1 MGNKEAVAKYR
12 LKNKN
17 SGRCAFCPNQAS
29 KGYVTCEACREK
41 ANEASNKLRK
51 QRNEIGV
58 CRECGKPTV
67 EGLKVC
73 TEHRDI
79 QNKRNRDKHR
89 KFREQGLCKA
99 CSSYAIAG
107 QSLCEIHKKKEAEY
121 ALNRKFKSPERIL
134 HSAAKSRAKMQNVP
148 FNLLFEDIVIPKF
161 CPILEIPLAI
171 GTGGNPTI
179 NSPSLDKIIPELGYV
194 KDNIQVI
201 SHKANTIKN
210 NATLEDLIKVG
221 EWAKKELLCRA

>member
-41 ANEASNKLRK
+41 ARF
-51 QRNEIGV
+51 
-58 CRECGKPTV
+58 
-67 EGLKVC
+67 
-73 TEHRDI
+73 H
-79 QNKRNRDKHR
+79 
-89 KFREQGLCKA
+89 F
-99 CSSYAIAG
+99 AIAG

-148 FNLLFEDIVIPKF
+148 FNLLFEDIVIPK
-161 CPILEIPLAI
+161 PVSNRHRVEIRQLILHHWIKLYQ
-171 GTGGNPTI
+171 N
-179 NSPSLDKIIPELGYV
+179 LDM
-194 KDNIQVI
+194 
-201 SHKANTIKN
+201 
-210 NATLEDLIKVG
+210 
-221 EWAKKELLCRA
+221 